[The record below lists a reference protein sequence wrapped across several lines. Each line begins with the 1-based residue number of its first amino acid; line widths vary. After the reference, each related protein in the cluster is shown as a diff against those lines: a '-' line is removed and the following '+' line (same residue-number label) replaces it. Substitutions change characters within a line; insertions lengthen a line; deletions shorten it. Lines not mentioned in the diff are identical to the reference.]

1 MLKKISNIGDC
12 GITCDFG
19 DEVNKKTNKEVI
31 KLFNFIQESV
41 NSKKIKG
48 ILNYTPSYNKLIINF
63 ELGEIKSKEI
73 IEFIKGSDYSKT
85 TLSEKNKVVEIP
97 ICYDEE
103 FALDIKRLEEKTK
116 LSFKEI
122 VNEHLNTDFFV
133 YMIGFVP
140 GQPFLGDL
148 NKNLY
153 HDRLD
158 TPRVKINKGSVG
170 IVEKFCTIYT
180 FESPGG
186 WNIIGKTPLDL
197 FNINKKNTSMLSP
210 GDTVKFK
217 SITKKNLSSFKN
229 EQLL

>member
-63 ELGEIKSKEI
+63 ELGKIKSKEI

-85 TLSEKNKVVEIP
+85 ILSEKNKVVEIP

-197 FNINKKNTSMLSP
+197 FNINKKNTSVLSP

-217 SITKKNLSSFKN
+217 SITKKDLSSFKN
-229 EQLL
+229 E

>member
-1 MLKKISNIGDC
+1 MLKKIKNIGDC
-12 GITCDFG
+12 GISCDFG
-19 DEVNKKTNKEVI
+19 DEVSKEINKEVI
-31 KLFNFIQESV
+31 KLFNFIKESV

-63 ELGEIKSKEI
+63 ELGEINSQQI
-73 IEFIKGSDYSKT
+73 IDFIKRSDYSKT
-85 TLSEKNKVVEIP
+85 SLSKKNKLIKIP

-103 FALDIKRLEEKTK
+103 FALDIKRLEEKTR
-116 LSFKEI
+116 LNFKKI
-122 VNEHLNTDFFV
+122 ANEHLNTDFFV

-148 NKNLY
+148 NKSLF

-197 FNINKKNTSMLSP
+197 FNINKKNTSLLSP
-210 GDTVKFK
+210 GDTVKFM
-217 SITKKNLSSFKN
+217 SITKKELLSFKN
-229 EQLL
+229 E

>member
-19 DEVNKKTNKEVI
+19 DEVDKKTNKEVI

-103 FALDIKRLEEKTK
+103 FALDIKRMEEKTK

-122 VNEHLNTDFFV
+122 VNQHLNTDFFV

-197 FNINKKNTSMLSP
+197 FNVNKKNTSVLSP

-217 SITKKNLSSFKN
+217 SITKKDLLLFKN
-229 EQLL
+229 E

>member
-31 KLFNFIQESV
+31 KLFNFIKESV
-41 NSKKIKG
+41 SNKKIKG

-63 ELGEIKSKEI
+63 ELGQTKSREI
-73 IEFIKGSDYSKT
+73 IEFIKTSDYSNT
-85 TLSEKNKVVEIP
+85 ILSEKNKLVEIP

-122 VNEHLNTDFFV
+122 INEHLNTDFFV

-148 NKNLY
+148 HKNLS

-186 WNIIGKTPLDL
+186 WNIIGRTPFEL
-197 FNINKKNTSMLSP
+197 FNINKKNTSILSP

-217 SITKKNLSSFKN
+217 SITKKEFGSFKN
-229 EQLL
+229 E

>member
-41 NSKKIKG
+41 ITKKIKG

-63 ELGEIKSKEI
+63 ELGKTNSKQI
-73 IEFIKGSDYSKT
+73 IEFIKSNDYSKT
-85 TLSEKNKVVEIP
+85 TLSQKNKFLELP

-116 LSFKEI
+116 LSFTEI

-148 NKNLY
+148 NRSLY

-158 TPRVKINKGSVG
+158 TPRIKINKGCVG

-186 WNIIGKTPLDL
+186 WNIIGRTPFEL
-197 FNINKKNTSMLSP
+197 FNINKKDTSILSP

-217 SITKKNLSSFKN
+217 SISKKEFESF
-229 EQLL
+229 

>member
-19 DEVNKKTNKEVI
+19 DEVNKNTNKEVI
-31 KLFNFIQESV
+31 KLFNFIQDSV
-41 NSKKIKG
+41 NKSKIKG

-63 ELGEIKSKEI
+63 ELGQIKSKDI
-73 IEFIKGSDYSKT
+73 IEFIKSSDYSKIN
-85 TLSEKNKVVEIP
+85 LPENNKIVEIP

-103 FALDIKRLEEKTK
+103 FALDIKRLEQKTK
-116 LSFKEI
+116 LNFKEI
-122 VNEHLNTDFFV
+122 VSKHLETNFFV

-148 NKNLY
+148 SESLY

-158 TPRVKINKGSVG
+158 TPRIRINKGSVG
-170 IVEKFCTIYT
+170 IVEKFCAIYT

-186 WNIIGKTPLDL
+186 WNIIGRTPFEL
-197 FNINKKNTSMLSP
+197 FNINKTNTSILSP

-217 SITKKNLSSFKN
+217 SISKKEFTLFKN
-229 EQLL
+229 E

>member
-73 IEFIKGSDYSKT
+73 IEFIKVSDYSKI

-103 FALDIKRLEEKTK
+103 FALDIKRMEEKTK

-122 VNEHLNTDFFV
+122 VDEHLNTDFFV

-148 NKNLY
+148 NKSLY

-186 WNIIGKTPLDL
+186 WNIIGKTPFDL
-197 FNINKKNTSMLSP
+197 FNINKKNTSLLSP

-217 SITKKNLSSFKN
+217 SITKKDLLLFKN
-229 EQLL
+229 E

>member
-12 GITCDFG
+12 GIACDFG
-19 DEVNKKTNKEVI
+19 EEVNKQTNKEVI

-41 NSKKIKG
+41 KSKKIKG

-63 ELGEIKSKEI
+63 ELGQTKSKEI
-73 IEFIKGSDYSKT
+73 IEFIKSSDYSKM
-85 TLSEKNKVVEIP
+85 TLSKKNKVVEIP

-116 LSFKEI
+116 LNFKEI
-122 VNEHLNTDFFV
+122 VNEHIKTNFFV

-148 NKNLY
+148 NNNLY

-197 FNINKKNTSMLSP
+197 FNINKKNTSVLSP

-217 SITKKNLSSFKN
+217 SISKKDLLSFKN
-229 EQLL
+229 E

>member
-63 ELGEIKSKEI
+63 ELGKIKSKEI
-73 IEFIKGSDYSKT
+73 IEFIKVSDYSKI

-103 FALDIKRLEEKTK
+103 FALDIKRMEEKTK

-122 VNEHLNTDFFV
+122 VHQHLNTDFFV

-148 NKNLY
+148 NKKLY

-186 WNIIGKTPLDL
+186 WNIIGRTPLDL

-217 SITKKNLSSFKN
+217 SIKKKDLSSFKN
-229 EQLL
+229 E

>member
-12 GITCDFG
+12 GISCDFG
-19 DEVNKKTNKEVI
+19 DEVSKKTNFEVI

-41 NSKKIKG
+41 KSKKIKG
-48 ILNYTPSYNKLIINF
+48 ILNCTPSYNKLIINF
-63 ELGEIKSKEI
+63 ELGQIKSKQI
-73 IEFIKGSDYSKT
+73 VEFISSSDFSKT

-103 FALDIKRLEEKTK
+103 FAFDLKRLEDKTK

-122 VNEHLNTDFFV
+122 IKKHLNTDFFV

-148 NKNLY
+148 NKKLY

-186 WNIIGKTPLDL
+186 WNIIGRTPLDL
-197 FNINKKNTSMLSP
+197 FNINKKNTSILSP
-210 GDTVKFK
+210 GDSVKFK
-217 SITKKNLSSFKN
+217 SITKKDLLSFKN
-229 EQLL
+229 E

>member
-12 GITCDFG
+12 GIACDFG
-19 DEVNKKTNKEVI
+19 EEVNKQTNKEVI

-41 NSKKIKG
+41 KSKKIKG

-63 ELGEIKSKEI
+63 ELGQTKSKEI
-73 IEFIKGSDYSKT
+73 IEFIKSSDYSKM
-85 TLSEKNKVVEIP
+85 TLSKKNKVVEIP

-116 LSFKEI
+116 LNFKEI
-122 VNEHLNTDFFV
+122 VNEHIKTNFFV

-148 NKNLY
+148 NNNLY

-197 FNINKKNTSMLSP
+197 FNINKKNTSVLSP

-217 SITKKNLSSFKN
+217 SITKKNLLSFKN
-229 EQLL
+229 E

>member
-12 GITCDFG
+12 GISCDFG
-19 DEVNKKTNKEVI
+19 DEVNKNTNKEVI
-31 KLFNFIQESV
+31 KLFNFIRESV
-41 NSKKIKG
+41 KNKKIKG

-63 ELGEIKSKEI
+63 ELGQIKSQEI
-73 IEFIKGSDYSKT
+73 IDFIKGSDYSKT
-85 TLSEKNKVVEIP
+85 TSSKKNRLVEIP

-103 FALDIKRLEEKTK
+103 FAFDIKRLEKKTK
-116 LSFKEI
+116 LGFKEI
-122 VNEHLNTDFFV
+122 IKEHINTDFFV

-148 NKNLY
+148 NNRIY

-158 TPRVKINKGSVG
+158 TPRIKINKGSVG

-186 WNIIGKTPLDL
+186 WNIIGKTPFDL
-197 FNINKKNTSMLSP
+197 FNIKENNLSVLSP

-217 SITKKNLSSFKN
+217 SITKKGLLSFKN
-229 EQLL
+229 E

>member
-31 KLFNFIQESV
+31 KLFNFIKESV
-41 NSKKIKG
+41 SSKKIKG

-73 IEFIKGSDYSKT
+73 IEFIKSSDYSKT

-103 FALDIKRLEEKTK
+103 FALDLKRLETKTK
-116 LSFKEI
+116 LTFKEI
-122 VNEHLNTDFFV
+122 VNVHLNTDFFV

-186 WNIIGKTPLDL
+186 WNIIGRTPLDL
-197 FNINKKNTSMLSP
+197 FNINKKNTSLLSP

-217 SITKKNLSSFKN
+217 SVTKKDLLSFKN
-229 EQLL
+229 E

>member
-41 NSKKIKG
+41 KSKKIKG

-63 ELGEIKSKEI
+63 DLGKVKSKEV
-73 IEFIKGSDYSKT
+73 IEFIKNSDYSKT
-85 TLSEKNKVVEIP
+85 TLSKTNKLVAIP

-103 FALDIKRLEEKTK
+103 FALDIKRLEQKTK
-116 LSFKEI
+116 LNFKEI
-122 VNEHLNTDFFV
+122 VKEHLNTEFFV

-180 FESPGG
+180 FDSPGG

-197 FNINKKNTSMLSP
+197 FNINKKDTSILAP
-210 GDTVKFK
+210 GDTVKSK
-217 SITKKNLSSFKN
+217 SITKKELLSFKN
-229 EQLL
+229 E

>member
-19 DEVNKKTNKEVI
+19 DEVNKNTNKEVI
-31 KLFNFIQESV
+31 KLFNFIQDSV
-41 NSKKIKG
+41 NKSKIKG
-48 ILNYTPSYNKLIINF
+48 ILNYTPSYNKVIINF
-63 ELGEIKSKEI
+63 ELGQIKSKDI
-73 IEFIKGSDYSKT
+73 IEFIKSSDYSKIN
-85 TLSEKNKVVEIP
+85 LPENNKIVEIP

-103 FALDIKRLEEKTK
+103 YALDIKRLEQKTK
-116 LSFKEI
+116 LNFKEI
-122 VNEHLNTDFFV
+122 VSKHLETNFFV

-148 NKNLY
+148 SESLY

-158 TPRVKINKGSVG
+158 TPRIRINKGSVG

-186 WNIIGKTPLDL
+186 WNIIGRTPFEL
-197 FNINKKNTSMLSP
+197 FNINKTNTSILSP

-217 SITKKNLSSFKN
+217 SISKKEFTLFKN
-229 EQLL
+229 E

>member
-19 DEVNKKTNKEVI
+19 DEVNKTTNKEVI
-31 KLFNFIQESV
+31 KLFNFVRDSV
-41 NSKKIKG
+41 KTGKIKG

-63 ELGEIKSKEI
+63 ELGQIKSQQI
-73 IEFIKGSDYSKT
+73 IEFIKSNDYSKIN
-85 TLSEKNKVVEIP
+85 LNENKNIVEVP

-103 FALDIKRLEEKTK
+103 FALDLKRLEEKTK
-116 LSFKEI
+116 LNFNEI
-122 VNEHLNTDFFV
+122 IKKHIETDFFV

-148 NKNLY
+148 DKNLY

-158 TPRVKINKGSVG
+158 TPRIKINKGSVG

-186 WNIIGKTPLDL
+186 WNIIGRTPFEL
-197 FNINKKNTSMLSP
+197 FNINKKNTSVLSP

-217 SITKKNLSSFKN
+217 SITKEQFFSFKN
-229 EQLL
+229 E

>member
-12 GITCDFG
+12 GISCDFG
-19 DEVNKKTNKEVI
+19 DQVDKNTNKEVI
-31 KLFNFIQESV
+31 KLFNFFKESV
-41 NSKKIKG
+41 KTGKIKG
-48 ILNYTPSYNKLIINF
+48 ILNFTPSYNKLIINF
-63 ELGEIKSKEI
+63 ELGQIKSQQI
-73 IEFIKGSDYSKT
+73 IEFIKSSDYSKINLT
-85 TLSEKNKVVEIP
+85 DNKNIIEVP

-103 FALDIKRLEEKTK
+103 FTLDIGRLEEKTK
-116 LSFKEI
+116 LNFNEI
-122 VNEHLNTDFFV
+122 VKRHLGTDFFV

-148 NKNLY
+148 DKDLY

-186 WNIIGKTPLDL
+186 WNIIGRTPLEL
-197 FNINKKNTSMLSP
+197 FNINKKNTSILSP

-217 SITKKNLSSFKN
+217 SITKEQFFSFNN
-229 EQLL
+229 E

>member
-12 GITCDFG
+12 GIACDFG
-19 DEVNKKTNKEVI
+19 DEVDKKTNKEVI
-31 KLFNFIQESV
+31 KLFNFIRESV
-41 NSKKIKG
+41 SSKKIKG

-63 ELGEIKSKEI
+63 ELGVINSKKI
-73 IEFIKGSDYSKT
+73 TEFIKNNDYSKMT
-85 TLSEKNKVVEIP
+85 FQEKNKLVEIP

-122 VNEHLNTDFFV
+122 VSEHLNTDFFV

-140 GQPFLGDL
+140 GQPFLGDI
-148 NKNLY
+148 NKKLF

-186 WNIIGKTPLDL
+186 WNIIGRTPLDL
-197 FNINKKNTSMLSP
+197 FNINKNNTSILSP
-210 GDTVKFK
+210 GNTVKFK
-217 SITKKNLSSFKN
+217 SITKKELLSFKN
-229 EQLL
+229 E

>member
-12 GITCDFG
+12 GIACDFG
-19 DEVNKKTNKEVI
+19 EDVNKETNKEVI

-41 NSKKIKG
+41 NNKKIKG

-63 ELGEIKSKEI
+63 ELGQTRSKEI
-73 IEFIKGSDYSKT
+73 TEFINGSDFSKT
-85 TLSEKNKVVEIP
+85 TLSEKNRVVEIP

-116 LSFKEI
+116 LNFKKI
-122 VNEHLNTDFFV
+122 VSEHLNTDFFV

-148 NKNLY
+148 NDNLY

-186 WNIIGKTPLDL
+186 WNIIGKTPFDL
-197 FNINKKNTSMLSP
+197 FNINKKNASVLSP

-217 SITKKNLSSFKN
+217 SITKRDLLSFKN
-229 EQLL
+229 E

>member
-19 DEVNKKTNKEVI
+19 DEVDKKTNKEVI

-41 NSKKIKG
+41 KKKKIKG

-63 ELGEIKSKEI
+63 DLAETKSEEI
-73 IEFIKGSDYSKT
+73 IDFIKISNYSKT
-85 TLSEKNKVVEIP
+85 IFSEGSKLLEIP

-116 LSFKEI
+116 LSFDKI
-122 VNEHLNTDFFV
+122 ISEHVDTDFFV

-148 NKNLY
+148 NNNLY

-197 FNINKKNTSMLSP
+197 FNINKKNTSVLSP

-217 SITKKNLSSFKN
+217 SITKKDLLSFKN
-229 EQLL
+229 E

>member
-19 DEVNKKTNKEVI
+19 DEVDKKTNKEVI

-41 NSKKIKG
+41 KNKKIKG

-63 ELGEIKSKEI
+63 DLGEVKSGEV
-73 IEFIKGSDYSKT
+73 IEFIKSNNYSKT
-85 TLSEKNKVVEIP
+85 VFSEKSKLVEIP

-116 LSFKEI
+116 LNFNEI
-122 VNEHLNTDFFV
+122 VKEHLNTDFFV

-153 HDRLD
+153 HDRLE

-186 WNIIGKTPLDL
+186 WNIIGNTPLDV
-197 FNINKKNTSMLSP
+197 FDSSKEKNPNFINP
-210 GDTVKFK
+210 GDTVIFK
-217 SITKKNLSSFKN
+217 KISMKEYKNYN
-229 EQLL
+229 E

>member
-19 DEVNKKTNKEVI
+19 DEVNKNTNKEVI
-31 KLFNFIQESV
+31 KLFNFIQDSV
-41 NSKKIKG
+41 NKSKIKG

-63 ELGEIKSKEI
+63 ELGQIKSKDI
-73 IEFIKGSDYSKT
+73 IEFIKSSDYSKIN
-85 TLSEKNKVVEIP
+85 LPENNKIVEIP

-103 FALDIKRLEEKTK
+103 YALDIKRLEQKTK
-116 LSFKEI
+116 LNFKEI
-122 VNEHLNTDFFV
+122 VSKHLETNFFV

-148 NKNLY
+148 SESLY

-158 TPRVKINKGSVG
+158 TPRIRINKGSVG

-186 WNIIGKTPLDL
+186 WNIIGRTPFEL
-197 FNINKKNTSMLSP
+197 FNIKKTNTSILSP

-217 SITKKNLSSFKN
+217 SISKKEFTLFKN
-229 EQLL
+229 E

>member
-148 NKNLY
+148 NKSLY

-158 TPRVKINKGSVG
+158 TPRVKIKKGSVG

-197 FNINKKNTSMLSP
+197 FNINKKNTSVLSP

-217 SITKKNLSSFKN
+217 SITKKDLSSFKN
-229 EQLL
+229 E

>member
-19 DEVNKKTNKEVI
+19 DEVNKTTNKEVI
-31 KLFNFIQESV
+31 KLFNFVRDSV
-41 NSKKIKG
+41 KTGKIKG

-63 ELGEIKSKEI
+63 ELGQIKSQQI
-73 IEFIKGSDYSKT
+73 IEFIKSSDYSKIS
-85 TLSEKNKVVEIP
+85 LNENKNIIEVP

-103 FALDIKRLEEKTK
+103 FALDLKRLEEKTK
-116 LSFKEI
+116 LNFNEI
-122 VNEHLNTDFFV
+122 IKKHIETDFFV

-148 NKNLY
+148 DKNLY

-158 TPRVKINKGSVG
+158 TPRIKINKGSVG

-186 WNIIGKTPLDL
+186 WNIIGRTPFEL
-197 FNINKKNTSMLSP
+197 FNINKKNISILSP
-210 GDTVKFK
+210 GDTIKFK
-217 SITKKNLSSFKN
+217 SITKEQFFSFKN
-229 EQLL
+229 E

>member
-19 DEVNKKTNKEVI
+19 DEVSKKTNKEVI

-41 NSKKIKG
+41 KSKKIKG

-63 ELGEIKSKEI
+63 DLGEVKSKEV
-73 IEFIKGSDYSKT
+73 IEFIKNSDYSKT
-85 TLSEKNKVVEIP
+85 TLSKTNKLVEIP

-103 FALDIKRLEEKTK
+103 FALDIKRLEQKTK
-116 LSFKEI
+116 LNFKEI
-122 VNEHLNTDFFV
+122 TKEHLNTEFFV

-180 FESPGG
+180 FDSPGG

-197 FNINKKNTSMLSP
+197 FNINKKDTSMLSP

-217 SITKKNLSSFKN
+217 SITKKELLSFKN
-229 EQLL
+229 E

>member
-12 GITCDFG
+12 GIACDFG
-19 DEVNKKTNKEVI
+19 EDVNKETNKEVI

-41 NSKKIKG
+41 NNKKIKG

-63 ELGEIKSKEI
+63 ELGQTKSKEI
-73 IEFIKGSDYSKT
+73 TEFINGSDFSKT
-85 TLSEKNKVVEIP
+85 TLSEKNRVVEIP

-116 LSFKEI
+116 LNFKKI
-122 VNEHLNTDFFV
+122 VSEHLNTDFFV

-158 TPRVKINKGSVG
+158 TPRIKINKGSVG

-186 WNIIGKTPLDL
+186 WNIIGRTPLNL
-197 FNINKKNTSMLSP
+197 FNINKKNTSILSP
-210 GDTVKFK
+210 GDSVKFK
-217 SITKKNLSSFKN
+217 SITKKDLLSFKN
-229 EQLL
+229 E

>member
-19 DEVNKKTNKEVI
+19 DQVNKNTNKEVI
-31 KLFNFIQESV
+31 KLFNFIKDAV
-41 NSKKIKG
+41 NSRKIKG

-63 ELGEIKSKEI
+63 ELGQIKSKEI
-73 IEFIKGSDYSKT
+73 IQFIKSSDFSKT
-85 TLSEKNKVVEIP
+85 DIPQNKNLIEIP

-103 FALDIKRLEEKTK
+103 YALDIKRLEKKTK

-122 VNEHLNTDFFV
+122 IKSHIETDFFV
-133 YMIGFVP
+133 YMVGFVP

-148 NKNLY
+148 KANLY

-186 WNIIGKTPLDL
+186 WNIIGRTPFEL
-197 FNINKKNTSMLSP
+197 FNINKKNTSILSP

-217 SITKKNLSSFKN
+217 SITKREFQSFKN
-229 EQLL
+229 E

>member
-85 TLSEKNKVVEIP
+85 TLSEKNKIVEIP
-97 ICYDEE
+97 ICCDEE

-116 LSFKEI
+116 LSFKKI

-148 NKNLY
+148 NKSLY

-158 TPRVKINKGSVG
+158 TPRVKIKKGSVG

-197 FNINKKNTSMLSP
+197 FDVNKKNTSVLSP

-217 SITKKNLSSFKN
+217 SITKNNLLSFKN
-229 EQLL
+229 E

>member
-1 MLKKISNIGDC
+1 MKSR
-12 GITCDFG
+12 
-19 DEVNKKTNKEVI
+19 
-31 KLFNFIQESV
+31 
-41 NSKKIKG
+41 KIKG

-63 ELGEIKSKEI
+63 ELGQIKSKDI
-73 IEFIKGSDYSKT
+73 IEFIKSSDYSKVNLPEST
-85 TLSEKNKVVEIP
+85 KIVEIP

-116 LSFKEI
+116 LNFKEI
-122 VNEHLNTDFFV
+122 VSNHLQTSFFV

-148 NKNLY
+148 DKNLY

-158 TPRVKINKGSVG
+158 TPRIKINKGSVG

-186 WNIIGKTPLDL
+186 WNIIGRTPFEL
-197 FNINKKNTSMLSP
+197 FNINKKNTSILSP

-217 SITKKNLSSFKN
+217 SITKKEFELFKN
-229 EQLL
+229 A

>member
-19 DEVNKKTNKEVI
+19 DEVNKNTNKEVI
-31 KLFNFIQESV
+31 KLFNFIQDSV
-41 NSKKIKG
+41 NKSKIKG

-63 ELGEIKSKEI
+63 ELGQIKSKDI
-73 IEFIKGSDYSKT
+73 IEFIKSSDYSKIN
-85 TLSEKNKVVEIP
+85 LPENNKIVEIP

-103 FALDIKRLEEKTK
+103 FALDIKRLEQKTK
-116 LSFKEI
+116 LNFKEI
-122 VNEHLNTDFFV
+122 VSKHLETNFFV

-148 NKNLY
+148 SESLY

-158 TPRVKINKGSVG
+158 TPRIRINKGSVG

-186 WNIIGKTPLDL
+186 WNIIGRTPFEL
-197 FNINKKNTSMLSP
+197 FNINKTNTSVLSP

-217 SITKKNLSSFKN
+217 SISKKEFTLFKN
-229 EQLL
+229 E

>member
-19 DEVNKKTNKEVI
+19 DEVDKKTNKEVI

-41 NSKKIKG
+41 KNKKIKG

-63 ELGEIKSKEI
+63 DLGEVKSGEV
-73 IEFIKGSDYSKT
+73 IEFIKSNDYSKT
-85 TLSEKNKVVEIP
+85 VFSEKSKLVEIP

-116 LSFKEI
+116 LNFNEI
-122 VNEHLNTDFFV
+122 VKEHLNTDFFV

-148 NKNLY
+148 KKDLY

-197 FNINKKNTSMLSP
+197 FNIKKREASMLSP
-210 GDTVKFK
+210 GDSVKFK
-217 SITKKNLSSFKN
+217 SVNKKDLLTFKN
-229 EQLL
+229 E

>member
-85 TLSEKNKVVEIP
+85 TLSEKNKIVEIP

-148 NKNLY
+148 NKSLY

-197 FNINKKNTSMLSP
+197 FNINKKNTSVLSP

-217 SITKKNLSSFKN
+217 SITKKDLSSFKN
-229 EQLL
+229 E

>member
-31 KLFNFIQESV
+31 KLFNFIQDSV

-63 ELGEIKSKEI
+63 ELGQIKSEQI
-73 IEFIKGSDYSKT
+73 IEFIKSSDYSKT
-85 TLSEKNKVVEIP
+85 SLSKKNKVVEIP

-103 FALDIKRLEEKTK
+103 YALDVKRLEEKTK
-116 LSFKEI
+116 LSFNEI
-122 VNEHLNTDFFV
+122 VKEHLNTEFFV

-148 NKNLY
+148 NNNLY

-197 FNINKKNTSMLSP
+197 FNINKKNTSLLSP

-217 SITKKNLSSFKN
+217 SITKRDLELFKN
-229 EQLL
+229 E